1 MAKEAFETI
10 KAGLEDA
17 IAYARG
23 DKTRGRVC
31 VPKVE
36 KVDVKAVRERLGLS
50 QNEFSTVFAVGL
62 DALQNW
68 EQGRREPTGPAKV
81 LLQIIERE
89 PAAVSRALLKK
100 RAVVAYKRAA
110 PAGLRAKVGHARRH
124 VSR

>member
-1 MAKEAFETI
+1 METI
-10 KAGLEDA
+10 
-17 IAYARG
+17 
-23 DKTRGRVC
+23 VSS
-31 VPKVE
+31 
-36 KVDVKAVRERLGLS
+36 ERLGLS